1 MVPTAEVFQNQLV
14 ILIENATNLGSS
26 FIDVTSGDLHREVGG
41 YPGHNHRMSTCCD
54 VMKRN
59 MKSGDTIISQPEKG
73 KGATLVI
80 RYLLP
85 REAI

>member
-1 MVPTAEVFQNQLV
+1 MILTTEVFQDHLKKV
-14 ILIENATNLGSS
+14 FKHATNLGSS

-41 YPGHNHRMSTCCD
+41 YPGHNHRMPTCCD